1 MDFKFLRVTL
11 LVSLLFM
18 ITIFFVVL
26 YANGVGPGQ
35 KEETAEVTEEVT
47 NEVVLSG
54 QIGNDLYGWMED
66 ESFFDKVEVVEVVEE
81 GVTRVNLIAT
91 SVEKDMRVMI
101 ADSEGK
107 PVEGQ
112 FFKITV
118 NEKDVDEKD
127 EYKDLDR
134 DGIIYV
140 ADLTAGDYQV
150 VLEEQPGF
158 VVPASPLPVK
168 VKARV
173 EYVAIGDI
181 SVLIKTEEEVDAMAE
196 DAGRIVESTETT
208 EATELRTSA
217 VASAGIDVSRWNEEI
232 NWNKV
237 KDAGVKYAIIRAGYR
252 GSVTGALVEDW
263 YFKKNVEAATAAGIP
278 VGLYFF
284 TQATNEV
291 EAVEEASMVIS
302 LCKDYDITYPIFID
316 TESAGG
322 EGRADALDAKTRTAV
337 CQAFCETIRSSGYQ
351 AGIYASKNWLIN
363 NIDTSILPDDI
374 YIWLAEYG
382 DATTYNGKYH
392 MWQYTSSG
400 RVLGIEGR
408 VDLNL
413 SFLEPETKKDMKYPS
428 GPEEESDLKYG
439 NGPEIDGTVSGNNKE
454 SNAATEK
461 KNSFVNDKNIESNN
475 TNKIST
481 DKKSNT
487 TTDKK
492 TLDKQMTDQDVKSE
506 DPGKKNNKDG
516 TGESVED

>member
-1 MDFKFLRVTL
+1 MDSKFLRVTL

-18 ITIFFVVL
+18 VTIFFVVL

-35 KEETAEVTEEVT
+35 KEETAETTEVVVED
-47 NEVVLSG
+47 VVLSG

-66 ESFFDKVEVVEVVEE
+66 ESFFDKVEAVEVVEE

-118 NEKDVDEKD
+118 NEKDADEKD

-140 ADLTAGDYQV
+140 ADLKAGDYQV
-150 VLEEQPGF
+150 VLEEQTGF

-181 SVLIKTEEEVDAMAE
+181 SLLIKTEEEVDAMAE

-208 EATELRTSA
+208 ESTELRTSA
-217 VASAGIDVSRWNEEI
+217 SASAGIDVSRWNEEI

-263 YFKKNVEAATAAGIP
+263 YFKKNVEGATAAGLP

-291 EAVEEASMVIS
+291 EAVEEASMVLS

-316 TESAGG
+316 TEGAGG
-322 EGRADALDAKTRTAV
+322 EGRADELDAKTRTAV

-351 AGIYASKNWLIN
+351 AGIYASKNWLTN
-363 NIDTSILPDDI
+363 NIDTSVLPDDI

-413 SFLEPETKKDMKYPS
+413 SFLEPVVKKEVKYGS

-439 NGPEIDGTVSGNNKE
+439 SAPEDSNSPEESDSKNNTDS
-454 SNAATEK
+454 SNA
-461 KNSFVNDKNIESNN
+461 
-475 TNKIST
+475 T
-481 DKKSNT
+481 DSKNT
-487 TTDKK
+487 TTDKNNPQ
-492 TLDKQMTDQDVKSE
+492 KQATDQDVKNE
-506 DPGKKNNKDG
+506 DPGKKTNKDG
-516 TGESVED
+516 TEESVDGE

>member
-11 LVSLLFM
+11 LVSFLFM

-35 KEETAEVTEEVT
+35 KEEIVETTEEVT
-47 NEVVLSG
+47 QDVVLSG

-66 ESFFDKVEVVEVVEE
+66 ESFFDKVEVVEEVEE

-101 ADSEGK
+101 ADPEGK
-107 PVEGQ
+107 PVKGQ

-140 ADLTAGDYQV
+140 ADLKAGDYQI

-196 DAGRIVESTETT
+196 DAGRLEESTDAT
-208 EATELRTSA
+208 EATELRTSSA
-217 VASAGIDVSRWNEEI
+217 AYAGIDVSRWNEEI

-263 YFKKNVEAATAAGIP
+263 YFKKNVENATAAGIP

-291 EAVEEASMVIS
+291 EAVEEASMVLS

-316 TESAGG
+316 TEGAGG
-322 EGRADALDAKTRTAV
+322 EGRADDLDVKTRTAV
-337 CQAFCETIRSSGYQ
+337 CQAFCETIRSGGYQ
-351 AGIYASKNWLIN
+351 AGIYASKNWLTK
-363 NIDTSILPDDI
+363 NIDTSVLTDDI

-382 DATTYNGKYH
+382 DAVSYDGKYH
-392 MWQYTSSG
+392 IWQYTSSG

-413 SFLEPETKKDMKYPS
+413 SFLEPVAKKEVKYGS
-428 GPEEESDLKYG
+428 APEEETELKYG
-439 NGPEIDGTVSGNNKE
+439 NGPEATKEKEDSTNEETSETSNNKTSE
-454 SNAATEK
+454 
-461 KNSFVNDKNIESNN
+461 
-475 TNKIST
+475 
-481 DKKSNT
+481 
-487 TTDKK
+487 DKK
-492 TLDKQMTDQDVKSE
+492 TSESSNNKASEDKKISESSNKKTSEKVNTDKEHQSE
-506 DPGKKNNKDG
+506 DPGGKTNRDG
-516 TGESVED
+516 MEESVDN

>member
-1 MDFKFLRVTL
+1 MDSKFLRVTL
-11 LVSLLFM
+11 LVSFLCM
-18 ITIFFVVL
+18 VTIFFVVL
-26 YANGVGPGQ
+26 YTNGVGPGQ
-35 KEETAEVTEEVT
+35 KKEAAVTTEEVVE
-47 NEVVLSG
+47 EVVVSG

-66 ESFFDKVEVVEVVEE
+66 ESFFDKVEVVEEVEE
-81 GVTRVNLIAT
+81 GVTRLNLIAT

-101 ADSEGK
+101 ADSDGK

-118 NEKDVDEKD
+118 NAKGAEEKD

-140 ADLTAGDYQV
+140 ADLKAGDYQV
-150 VLEEQPGF
+150 VLEEQSGF
-158 VVPASPLPVK
+158 VVPATPLPVK

-208 EATELRTSA
+208 ESTELRTSA

-252 GSVTGALVEDW
+252 GSVSGALVEDW
-263 YFKKNVEAATAAGIP
+263 YFKKNVEGATAAGIP

-316 TESAGG
+316 TEGAGG
-322 EGRADALDAKTRTAV
+322 DGRADDLDAKTRTAV

-351 AGIYASKNWLIN
+351 SGIYASKNWLTN
-363 NIDTSILPDDI
+363 NIDTSVLTDDI

-413 SFLEPETKKDMKYPS
+413 SFLEPEAKKDVKYGS
-428 GPEEESDLKYG
+428 APEEESDLKYG
-439 NGPEIDGTVSGNNKE
+439 NGPEAEEVTTSDKKSSSIKGSNTLE
-454 SNAATEK
+454 SKIISEDNQTSENK
-461 KNSFVNDKNIESNN
+461 KNS
-475 TNKIST
+475 TT
-481 DKKSNT
+481 NT
-487 TTDKK
+487 TVDKK
-492 TLDKQMTDQDVKSE
+492 TQDKQVIDIELQSE
-506 DPGKKNNKDG
+506 DPGKKHNKDG
-516 TGESVED
+516 TGEFVDN